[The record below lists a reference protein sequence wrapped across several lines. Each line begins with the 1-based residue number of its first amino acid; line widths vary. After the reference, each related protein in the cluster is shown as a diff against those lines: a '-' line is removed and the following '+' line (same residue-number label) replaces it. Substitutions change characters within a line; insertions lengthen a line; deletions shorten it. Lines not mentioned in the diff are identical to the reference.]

1 MAAVEVDG
9 QFRLVYLVYN
19 TLFHLLSQDRQAQC
33 FRNVARIL
41 EPGGLFVIEC
51 FMPDPGRFD
60 RGQAVQALAVTE
72 DSVRLR
78 VAVENPAEQRRN
90 VQIVTLTKDGI
101 DLRPMA
107 YRYAWPSELDLMA
120 AQAGLTL
127 RDRFGDWDRRPFGA
141 DSLQHV
147 SVYER

>member
-1 MAAVEVDG
+1 
-9 QFRLVYLVYN
+9 
-19 TLFHLLSQDRQAQC
+19 
-33 FRNVARIL
+33 
-41 EPGGLFVIEC
+41 
-51 FMPDPGRFD
+51 MPDPGRFD

-90 VQIVTLTKDGI
+90 VQIVTLSKDGI
-101 DLRPMA
+101 DLPMA

-127 RDRFGDWDRRPFGA
+127 RERFGDWDRRPFGA